1 MISRHLLGV
10 VIELIKLKSSIS
22 SDSQITPLKLAGNNS
37 KIVVVRS
44 ESASSKKF

>member
-37 KIVVVRS
+37 KIVVRS